1 MARKNKRAKA
11 EYHQGL
17 DFDPKKYTT
26 AATPP
31 ESLAPSPL
39 TQQDAEHESIA
50 HRHPNRTPQRG
61 DIWFASLGS
70 HVNSCVQDGIRP
82 VVIISNNIG
91 NAHAETVN
99 IVPMTRHLKKL
110 ELPCHTKIYP
120 SNVSDVQQALDLSM
134 VLAEQLTTISKHSL
148 RSYAGHITDSSAM
161 ERIENAV
168 TAQLGLNTSDERST
182 AECL

>member
-11 EYHQGL
+11 EYYQGL

-26 AATPP
+26 AATTAPS
-31 ESLAPSPL
+31 ESLAPS
-39 TQQDAEHESIA
+39 QQVTEHENIA

-61 DIWFASLGS
+61 DIWFANLGS
-70 HVNSCVQDGIRP
+70 HVNTCVQDGIRP
-82 VVIISNNIG
+82 VIIISNNIS

-120 SNVSDVQQALDLSM
+120 ASVSDAQQALDLSM
-134 VLAEQLTTISKHSL
+134 VLAEQLTTISKYAL
-148 RSYAGHITDSSAM
+148 RSYAGHITDNSAM
-161 ERIENAV
+161 ERIEKAV
-168 TAQLGLNTSDERST
+168 TAQLGLTTSDERST

>member
-26 AATPP
+26 LSALTPLP
-31 ESLAPSPL
+31 
-39 TQQDAEHESIA
+39 QDTGQYEEF
-50 HRHPNRTPQRG
+50 RKLNRTPQRG

-82 VVIISNNIG
+82 VVILSNNIG

-120 SNVSDVQQALDLSM
+120 SSVSDIQQTLDLSM

-161 ERIENAV
+161 EHIENAV
-168 TAQLGLNTSDERST
+168 TAQLGLTTPDERRKT
-182 AECL
+182 ECQ

>member
-26 AATPP
+26 AATPSA
-31 ESLAPSPL
+31 SLTPL
-39 TQQDAEHESIA
+39 PQVNEQYEECGKL
-50 HRHPNRTPQRG
+50 NRIPQRG
-61 DIWFASLGS
+61 DIWFANLGS
-70 HVNSCVQDGIRP
+70 HVNTCVQDGIRP

-120 SNVSDVQQALDLSM
+120 ASVSDAQQALDLSM

-168 TAQLGLNTSDERST
+168 TAQLGLTPNPNHT
-182 AECL
+182 

>member
-1 MARKNKRAKA
+1 MARKNKRAKT
-11 EYHQGL
+11 EYYQGL

-26 AATPP
+26 PSASLTP
-31 ESLAPSPL
+31 LPL
-39 TQQDAEHESIA
+39 PPQVNEQYEKC
-50 HRHPNRTPQRG
+50 RKLNRTPQRG

-82 VVIISNNIG
+82 VVILSNNIG

-120 SNVSDVQQALDLSM
+120 GNVSDVQQTLDLSM

-161 ERIENAV
+161 ERIEKAV
-168 TAQLGLNTSDERST
+168 TAQLGLTPNPNHT
-182 AECL
+182 

>member
-11 EYHQGL
+11 EYYQGL

-26 AATPP
+26 AATTALSPP
-31 ESLAPSPL
+31 P
-39 TQQDAEHESIA
+39 QQDTEHENIV
-50 HRHPNRTPQRG
+50 HKHPNRTPQRG
-61 DIWFASLGS
+61 DIWFANLGS
-70 HVNSCVQDGIRP
+70 HVNTCVQDGIRP

-110 ELPCHTKIYP
+110 ELPCHTTIYP
-120 SNVSDVQQALDLSM
+120 ASVSDIQQTFDLSM
-134 VLAEQLTTISKHSL
+134 VLAEQLTTISKHFL
-148 RSYAGHITDSSAM
+148 RSYAGHITDNSAM
-161 ERIENAV
+161 ERIEKAV

>member
-11 EYHQGL
+11 EYYQGL

-26 AATPP
+26 AAAPAPSASLTPP
-31 ESLAPSPL
+31 PQVNEQYEECRKL
-39 TQQDAEHESIA
+39 
-50 HRHPNRTPQRG
+50 NRIPQRG
-61 DIWFASLGS
+61 DIWFANLGS
-70 HVNSCVQDGIRP
+70 HVNTCVQDGIRP

-148 RSYAGHITDSSAM
+148 RSYAGHITDNSAM
-161 ERIENAV
+161 ERIEKAV

>member
-26 AATPP
+26 AATAAQSASLPP
-31 ESLAPSPL
+31 N
-39 TQQDAEHESIA
+39 QQDTEHESIA
-50 HRHPNRTPQRG
+50 HRHPNRIPQRG

-110 ELPCHTKIYP
+110 ELPCHTTIYP
-120 SNVSDVQQALDLSM
+120 ASVSDIQQTLDLSM

-161 ERIENAV
+161 ERIEKAV

>member
-11 EYHQGL
+11 EYYQGL
-17 DFDPKKYTT
+17 DFDSKKYTT
-26 AATPP
+26 PSASLTPLP
-31 ESLAPSPL
+31 LSPQV
-39 TQQDAEHESIA
+39 TEHEDIE
-50 HRHPNRTPQRG
+50 HKHLNRIPQRG

-120 SNVSDVQQALDLSM
+120 SNVSDTQQSLDLSM

-168 TAQLGLNTSDERST
+168 TAQLGLTTSDERRKT
-182 AECL
+182 KCQ